1 MRVYSTCA
9 LLFGLSTFIMLV
21 LLNACSNP
29 SPRFSTLKK
38 DQLVGETMGTT
49 FSVSYLYE
57 KGQKKDLS
65 APLTALLL
73 TYNNA
78 VSTYIKSSDISLLNR
93 GNDSILVLA
102 SDNFLI
108 ENLRMAKKVYRQSEG
123 WFNPCVMPLVNYWG
137 FGYTNKEMITQ
148 VDSGHV
154 DSLLA
159 LVNFDGVKWEE
170 LGDSVRLTWLPNTQ
184 LDLSACAKG
193 DAVDRVCY
201 ALDSLGYTNY
211 FVEIGGEVRAKGT
224 TVSGLPW
231 RTGIRK
237 PQEGSA
243 INALQIAVELP
254 DRALATSGNYENYYM
269 DSTTGTKYAH
279 TINPHTGYPEKN
291 TLLSASVFAPTC
303 GEADAFATAFMAMG
317 LEKAF
322 ALAESLPQLEAY
334 FVYSQGDGRLA
345 TRQTSKVMKYLVE

>member
-1 MRVYSTCA
+1 MKYFYCS
-9 LLFGLSTFIMLV
+9 LLILILFTLCY
-21 LLNACSNP
+21 ACSP
-29 SPRFSTLKK
+29 PTTKESTLKK
-38 DQLVGETMGTT
+38 DQLIGETMGTT

-57 KGQKKDLS
+57 EEEDLS
-65 APLTALLL
+65 APLTTLLL
-73 TYNNA
+73 AYNQA
-78 VSTYIKSSDISLLNR
+78 VSTYIKNSDISQLNR
-93 GNDSILVLA
+93 GEDSVLVLA
-102 SDNFLI
+102 NNNYLMG
-108 ENLRMAKKVYRQSEG
+108 NLRMAKGVYQKSEG

-137 FGYTNKEMITQ
+137 FGYTKKKMITE
-148 VDSGHV
+148 VDSNQV

-159 LVNFDGVKWEE
+159 LVNFEGIQWEE
-170 LGDSVRLTWLPNTQ
+170 QGDSVRLTWTPNTQ

-201 ALDSLGYTNY
+201 ALDSLGYANY

-224 TVSGLPW
+224 TVSGFPW

-243 INALQIAVELP
+243 LNALQIAVKLS
-254 DRALATSGNYENYYM
+254 DCALATSGNYENYYV

-317 LEKAF
+317 LEKAL

-334 FVYSQGDGRLA
+334 FVYSLENGKLA
-345 TRQTSKVMKYLVE
+345 TRQTSQVKQYLVE

>member
-1 MRVYSTCA
+1 MQRCSFPSLIIV
-9 LLFGLSTFIMLV
+9 LFTFLYV
-21 LLNACSNP
+21 SCSNP
-29 SPRFSTLKK
+29 TTEKPTLKK

-57 KGQKKDLS
+57 KEEDLS
-65 APLTALLL
+65 APLTELLL
-73 TYNNA
+73 AYNQS
-78 VSTYIKSSDISLLNR
+78 VSTYIKDADISRINQGK
-93 GNDSILVLA
+93 GNVLVLA
-102 SDNFLI
+102 ANNYLM
-108 ENLRMAKKVYRQSEG
+108 ENLRMAKQVHQQSKG

-137 FGYTNKEMITQ
+137 FGYTQKKMITQ
-148 VDSGHV
+148 VDSSQV

-159 LVNFDGVKWEE
+159 LVNFESIQWTQQ
-170 LGDSVRLTWLPNTQ
+170 GDSLRLTWLPNTQ

-201 ALDSLGYTNY
+201 TLDRLGYHNY

-224 TVSGLPW
+224 TISGFPW

-237 PQEGSA
+237 PKEGSA
-243 INALQIAVELP
+243 INALQVAVELP
-254 DRALATSGNYENYYM
+254 NMALATSGNYENYYV

-291 TLLSASVFAPTC
+291 NLLSASVFAPTC

-317 LEKAF
+317 LERAM
-322 ALAESLPQLEAY
+322 ALAERLPQLEAY
-334 FVYSQGDGRLA
+334 FVFSLEDGSLTTAKTSQAG
-345 TRQTSKVMKYLVE
+345 QYLVE